1 MLERTITITAEQGM
15 HARPA
20 GLLVKT
26 AAALPTPVTLT
37 TKNGAT
43 PANSILG
50 ILSLQIVKGDDVTL
64 SADGDGAADALDTV
78 ATLLETGLGE

>member
-1 MLERTITITAEQGM
+1 MLERTVVITAEQGM

-26 AAALPTPVTLT
+26 AAALPVPVTVT
-37 TKNGAT
+37 TSAGTT

-50 ILSLQIVKGDDVTL
+50 ILSLQIVKGDEVTL
-64 SADGDGAADALDTV
+64 SADGDGAADALETI